1 MGEHLKH
8 NSNQQ
13 LKQRGQ
19 DLKFIKSHKRLLY
32 GSVFLMATS
41 AIGPAFL
48 TQTAVFTA
56 QFYAS
61 FAFAI
66 LISILIDI
74 GAQINI
80 WRVLVVTG
88 FRGQEISNKVIP
100 GLGTI
105 ISILIAFNIGNIAGA
120 GLGLNAMFGLDVKW
134 GAAMTTIFSILIFI
148 SKSGQKIMDVVSMIL
163 GIVMILIVAYVMVLS
178 NPPYGDALVHTFA
191 PEHPF
196 KLILPIITL
205 VGGTVEGFIT
215 FAGAHRILNSGIK
228 GKEYLPFV
236 NRSAIAGVLTTGIMR
251 TLLFL
256 AVLGVVVTG
265 VILSTDNPPASVFEH
280 AIGPIGK
287 NIFGIVIFAAA
298 MSSVIGSAY
307 TSATF
312 LRTLHQ
318 SLFNKNNLI
327 VIVFIV
333 ISTLIFLS
341 IGKPVSLLIIAGA
354 INGWILPIT
363 LGAILIAN
371 RKKSIVGDYKHPSWM
386 LIFGIIAVIVTIIT
400 GIFSLQDIASL
411 WKG

>member
-1 MGEHLKH
+1 MGENTKQDFNQKGQNFKFTKKH
-8 NSNQQ
+8 
-13 LKQRGQ
+13 R
-19 DLKFIKSHKRLLY
+19 RLLY

-66 LISILIDI
+66 LISIIIDI

-80 WRVLVVTG
+80 WRILVVTG
-88 FRGQEISNKVIP
+88 LRGQEISNKVLP

-105 ISILIAFNIGNIAGA
+105 ISILIAFGGLAFNIGNIAGA

-134 GAAMTTIFSILIFI
+134 GATITAIFAILIFV
-148 SKSGQKIMDVVSMIL
+148 SRSGQKIMDVISMIL
-163 GIVMILIVAYVMVLS
+163 GIVMILVVAYVMVVS

-205 VGGTVEGFIT
+205 VGGTVGGYIT
-215 FAGAHRILNSGIK
+215 FAGAHRILDSGIK
-228 GKEYLPFV
+228 GKSYLPFV
-236 NRSAIAGVLTTGIMR
+236 NRSAVAGILTTGVMR

-256 AVLGVVVTG
+256 AVLG
-265 VILSTDNPPASVFEH
+265 
-280 AIGPIGK
+280 PIGK
-287 NIFGIVIFAAA
+287 NIFGVVIFAAA

-312 LRTLHQ
+312 LKTLHK
-318 SLFNKNNLI
+318 SLLNKNNLI
-327 VIVFIV
+327 VITFIV
-333 ISTLIFLS
+333 ISTFVFLF

-363 LGAILIAN
+363 LGAILIAS
-371 RKKSIVGDYKHPSWM
+371 RKKSIVGNYQHPTWM
-386 LIFGIIAVIVTIIT
+386 LVFGIIAVIVTIMT
-400 GIFSLQDIASL
+400 GIFSLQDLASL